1 MFSYFGRWLCAL
13 LVSVG
18 FATSAVA
25 FETYSAEDQLKG
37 DYALMFS
44 AVWCAPCKVLKNN
57 IENHKGGGSLS
68 EPLKSYKVIIVD
80 ADIHPGKTKEM
91 GVKGLPTTL
100 FMTGGDVKHQLIGKV
115 PASTWWEKVAKY
127 KQLGSE

>member
-1 MFSYFGRWLCAL
+1 MFSHFSRWLCAL

-44 AVWCAPCKVLKNN
+44 AVWCAPCKVLKTD

-80 ADIHPGKTKEM
+80 ADIYPGKTKEM
-91 GVKGLPTTL
+91 GVKGLPTTF
-100 FMTGGDVKHQLIGKV
+100 FMRGYKVEDQVVGKV
-115 PASTWWEKVAKY
+115 PASVWWEKVAKY
-127 KQLGSE
+127 KQSGSE